1 MMAAMLQRVQYRL
14 LAVPHSVAMPA
25 AMSCMKLAVTLVSQV
40 ALAVPVLARLD
51 RELAD
56 HVAIDL
62 VAPAVVSWMSA

>member
-14 LAVPHSVAMPA
+14 RAAPRSVAMPA
-25 AMSCMKLAVTLVSQV
+25 AMSCMKLAATLVSQV
-40 ALAVPVLARLD
+40 VLAVPVLARLD
-51 RELAD
+51 RELAG